1 MSLDKA
7 CGPESP
13 DYKSAL
19 ALDSDMDLFD
29 STWTDADAA
38 ATDLALL
45 PIGSTEQHGP
55 HAPLG
60 TDVLTA
66 EAVAEAG
73 AATYDGEVVV
83 APAIP
88 VGVAEEH
95 RQFTGTLWVSEDT
108 FRDYVRETVASLAY
122 HGWDRVVLVNG
133 HGGNVGALRE
143 VAAAITREDS
153 AYAVPFTWFEAV
165 GDHAGEMG
173 HGGPLETA
181 MLRHVAPDL
190 VREERV
196 EEAREGAS
204 EGWGEWV
211 SYANLAVDSAE
222 FTENGVVGDP
232 AAGSAERG
240 EELLELAGEALV
252 SLLEAVAS
260 RDVTLPPHK

>member
-1 MSLDKA
+1 MHLS
-7 CGPESP
+7 ER
-13 DYKSAL
+13 
-19 ALDSDMDLFD
+19 
-29 STWTDADAA
+29 TWTDAADAG
-38 ATDLALL
+38 TELAVL
-45 PIGSTEQHGP
+45 PVGSTEQHGP

-73 AATYDGEVVV
+73 VERYDGEVVV

-95 RQFTGTLWVSEDT
+95 RQFPGTLWVSEET
-108 FRDYVRETVASLAY
+108 FRSYVRETVASLAE

-143 VAAAITREDS
+143 VAGRIVRRDD
-153 AYAVPFTWFEAV
+153 AYAVPFTWFDAV
-165 GDHAGEMG
+165 GDHSAEMG

-181 MLRHVAPDL
+181 VLRAVAPDL
-190 VREERV
+190 VREDRI

-204 EGWGEWV
+204 DGWGEWV
-211 SYANLAVDSAE
+211 GGVNLAFDSAE

-232 AAGSAERG
+232 GDGDADRG
-240 EELLELAGEALV
+240 EELLELAADALAA
-252 SLLEAVAS
+252 LLDAVAE
-260 RDVTLPPHK
+260 RDAERPDDRR

>member
-1 MSLDKA
+1 MN
-7 CGPESP
+7 
-13 DYKSAL
+13 
-19 ALDSDMDLFD
+19 LFD

-38 ATDLALL
+38 ETDLALL
-45 PIGSTEQHGP
+45 PVGSTEQHGP

-73 AATYDGEVVV
+73 ADAYGGEAVV

-88 VGVAEEH
+88 VGVAAEH
-95 RQFTGTLWVSEDT
+95 RQFTGTLWVSPDT
-108 FRDYVRETVASLAY
+108 FRDYVRETVASLAH

-143 VAAAITREDS
+143 VAGTITREDD
-153 AYAVPFTWFEAV
+153 AYAVPFTWFDAV
-165 GDHAGEMG
+165 GDHGDEMG

-190 VREERV
+190 VAEERV
-196 EEAREGAS
+196 AEAREGAS
-204 EGWGEWV
+204 DRWGEWV
-211 SYANLAVDSAE
+211 SYSNLAYDSAE

-232 AAGSAERG
+232 ADGPAERG
-240 EELLELAGEALV
+240 AELLELASEALGR
-252 SLLEAVAS
+252 LLEAVES
-260 RDVTLPPHK
+260 RDVPLPPHK